1 MGYVRPL
8 MFVRRAIP
16 CLFVTSLAV
25 GSLAFGTSASAGEP
39 LVAPTDEGVYQ
50 ETRTTAMPAK
60 DRAQAPGAVKFERD
74 GCLTDPA
81 KCKCQNKDAGK
92 AALCSSMLGHFCP
105 DSTLRYLAAAC
116 MDLFGGV
123 TLCQCAEQKQIEGLI
138 KAEDTAKAK
147 ADKKAAKKK
156 PVKAKTAVSK

>member
-1 MGYVRPL
+1 
-8 MFVRRAIP
+8 MFVRRAAP
-16 CLFVTSLAV
+16 CLFAVSLAL
-25 GSLAFGTSASAGEP
+25 GSLAFGTSAAAGEP

-50 ETRTTAMPAK
+50 EQRSTSQGAK
-60 DRAQAPGAVKFERD
+60 DRAQAPGSVKFDRE

-81 KCKCQNKDAGK
+81 KCKCQSKDTAK

-123 TLCQCAEQKQIEGLI
+123 TLCQCAEQTQIENLV
-138 KAEDTAKAK
+138 KAEDAAKAK
-147 ADKKAAKKK
+147 ADKKAAR
-156 PVKAKTAVSK
+156 KAKPKAK

>member
-1 MGYVRPL
+1 

-16 CLFVTSLAV
+16 CLFVASLAAL
-25 GSLAFGTSASAGEP
+25 SLAFGTSASAGEP
-39 LVAPTDEGVYQ
+39 LVAATDEGVYQ
-50 ETRTTAMPAK
+50 EARTTAMPAK
-60 DRAQAPGAVKFERD
+60 DRAPGAVKFERD

-81 KCKCQNKDAGK
+81 KCKCQNKDTGK
-92 AALCSSMLGHFCP
+92 AALCSSMLGHFYP

-156 PVKAKTAVSK
+156 PVKPKAAVSK